1 MTDEE
6 LMTAICAGD
15 NSAYEAI
22 VRRHLKPVSHYA
34 WRMLGNP
41 RDVEDIAQDTFL
53 RVWINAVKWQPA
65 KARLSTWIHR
75 IAHNLCIDHL
85 RKRREE
91 SAEEDAVQEA
101 GPLDEVAADSEI
113 ARLRNALGLLP
124 QSQRSAISLCHFQ
137 GFSNKEAAAIMDVSV
152 QALESLLARAKRSLR
167 KTLQTQQAQTQN
179 RRNP

>member
-22 VRRHLKPVSHYA
+22 VRRHLKPVSQYA
-34 WRMLGNP
+34 WRMLGNR

-53 RVWINAVKWQPA
+53 KVWIKAASWQPA

-91 SAEEDAVQEA
+91 LADEEAVQDA
-101 GPLDEVAADSEI
+101 GPLDEVAADSET
-113 ARLRNALGLLP
+113 ARLREALGQLP
-124 QSQRSAISLCHFQ
+124 QTQRSAISLCHYQ
-137 GFSNKEAAAIMDVSV
+137 GFSNKEAAVIMDVSV
-152 QALESLLARAKRSLR
+152 QALESLLARGKRSLR
-167 KTLQTQQAQTQN
+167 KALETGEERTVSRLKS
-179 RRNP
+179 